1 MPQATD
7 LTIANGAAVNKTFA
21 LLVPAAGDGGI
32 AHWALKEGAIS
43 SVFPVLTASATKKA
57 TSRSLKVKFR
67 LPSSFVDASTGMTHV
82 GESAE
87 FNGTYVIPDNFPE
100 SMKADFAAFV
110 KNALSTALLV
120 AMAKDG
126 LPAT

>member
-7 LTIANGAAVNKTFA
+7 LTIANADATDKTFT
-21 LLVPAAGDGGI
+21 LLTPAAGDGGI
-32 AHWALKEGAIS
+32 AQWALKEGAIS
-43 SVFPVLTASATKKA
+43 SVFPILTASATKKT
-57 TSRSLKVKFR
+57 TSRSMKVKFR
-67 LPSSFVDASTGMTHV
+67 MPSSFVDANTGMTHV

-87 FNGTYVIPDNFPE
+87 FNGTWVMPDNFPE
-100 SMKADFAAFV
+100 TLKADFTAYV
-110 KNALSTALLV
+110 KNAIATALFV